1 MIFVCYSL
9 LNNTSG
15 VTKKAAEVAQKRRSN
30 WPMMSFIHNGREIT
44 TWVGYSFKTKSTKSK
59 AKQHFKINI
68 FFESQ
73 AADL

>member
-44 TWVGYSFKTKSTKSK
+44 T
-59 AKQHFKINI
+59 
-68 FFESQ
+68 
-73 AADL
+73 